1 MKTDFERYDSQ
12 QIYLLKDGTFVYI
25 ADVDPVTRIK
35 NDDKSRMVSC
45 RIGHFYKKGS
55 NFSGP
60 YNITLEDQNSGPM
73 VTIDLSKIKRFT
85 IQELKTKE
93 LSYIGKPS
101 DEKQK
106 NINRLTQEYTDSI
119 GW

>member
-60 YNITLEDQNSGPM
+60 
-73 VTIDLSKIKRFT
+73 
-85 IQELKTKE
+85 
-93 LSYIGKPS
+93 
-101 DEKQK
+101 
-106 NINRLTQEYTDSI
+106 
-119 GW
+119 